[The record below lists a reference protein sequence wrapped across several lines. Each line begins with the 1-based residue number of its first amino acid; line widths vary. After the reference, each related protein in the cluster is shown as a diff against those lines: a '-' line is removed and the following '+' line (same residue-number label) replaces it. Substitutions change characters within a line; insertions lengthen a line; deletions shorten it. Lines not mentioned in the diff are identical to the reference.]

1 MKLAKLRAAEGA
13 EAIWLDAAKVRVAK
27 GKTKAIDMEGAKA
40 KAETLE
46 EEITKVRAV
55 KETNAFAMM
64 VRGW

>member
-1 MKLAKLRAAEGA
+1 M
-13 EAIWLDAAKVRVAK
+13 DDAKVRVAK
-27 GKTKAIDMEGAKA
+27 GKTKAIEMEGAKA

-64 VRGW
+64 VRG